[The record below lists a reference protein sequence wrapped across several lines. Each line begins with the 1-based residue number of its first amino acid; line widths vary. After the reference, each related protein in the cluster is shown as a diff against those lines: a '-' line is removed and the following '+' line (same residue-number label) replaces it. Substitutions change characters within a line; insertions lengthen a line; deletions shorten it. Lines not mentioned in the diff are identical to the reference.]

1 MAAPDALFAMGWP
14 RGVSG
19 LVEGRLGSVA
29 LPGGSS
35 VSVIHSGRFL
45 VAGTA
50 QGELLVSE
58 TALSFWGGVD
68 SRTGTIIDQHHPL
81 RGQSLA
87 QRVLAVPGARGS
99 CSGSGTLLE
108 LILNGHAPV
117 AIVVYELEQILSLGA
132 LVADLMFQRSI
143 PILQVERSVIQGLG
157 RFRYARIAKQGDLH
171 VFDDPP
177 SDGWRPDGP
186 QPDRSDTPTVRLA
199 PIDQAFLSG
208 KHGKAA
214 QVAMHLL
221 CRMADLQGARTF
233 IDVSQVHIDGCIYS
247 GPACLRFAELL
258 LEWQARVR
266 VPTTLNSI
274 SVDKRRWR
282 ALGVAE
288 ELGLP
293 ASALADAYL
302 SMGARPSFTCAPYLL
317 DSAPGFGEQI
327 GWAES
332 NAVVYANSVIG
343 ARTMKYPD
351 FLDVCIALTGRA
363 PLAGCHLD
371 AGRCATLEIGVE
383 RPNGADDSYWPLLGY
398 CCGAL
403 CGSEIPLIAG
413 LEATGPGPDELKAFA
428 AAFATTAA
436 APMFHMSGVT
446 PEASGQAPSRRVRI
460 SHTELQHA
468 WNKLN
473 TAAERRIGL
482 ISFGNP
488 HLSLNECRRLAA
500 LMDKRTKAPEVVVIV
515 TCGRD
520 VHDAASKAG
529 YVAAIEA
536 FGAKFITDTC
546 WCMLGEPVV
555 PPNARTLM
563 TNSVKYAH
571 YAPGLVGRGVRL
583 GGMAGCVDAAAAGEA
598 GGDPPDWLCSL
609 S

>member
-1 MAAPDALFAMGWP
+1 MSA
-14 RGVSG
+14 
-19 LVEGRLGSVA
+19 
-29 LPGGSS
+29 
-35 VSVIHSGRFL
+35 IHSGRFL
-45 VAGTA
+45 VAGTG
-50 QGELLVSE
+50 QGELLISE

-68 SRTGTIIDQHHPL
+68 CRTGAIIDQHHPL
-81 RGQSLA
+81 RGQTLA
-87 QRVLAVPGARGS
+87 QRVLVIPGARGS

-108 LILNGHAPV
+108 LILNGHAPA
-117 AIVVYELEQILSLGA
+117 AIVVYEREEILTVGA

-143 PILQVERSVIQGLG
+143 PILQVGRSLIRSLG
-157 RFRYARIAKQGDLH
+157 TFRHARIAEHGLQL
-171 VFDDPP
+171 FDGPP
-177 SDGWRPDGP
+177 SDGWQPGGTPRDGTDSP
-186 QPDRSDTPTVRLA
+186 SVHLEL
-199 PIDQAFLSG
+199 IDQSFLSG

-214 QVAMHLL
+214 QFAMHLL

-247 GPACLRFAELL
+247 GPAGLRFAELL
-258 LEWQARVR
+258 LQWDARVR

-274 SVDKRRWR
+274 SVDKQRWR

-288 ELGLP
+288 EHGLA

-317 DSAPGFGEQI
+317 DSAPRFGEQI

-371 AGRCATLEIGVE
+371 AGRCATLEIVVE
-383 RPNGADDSYWPLLGY
+383 RPIGADDAYWPLLGY
-398 CCGAL
+398 CCGGVA
-403 CGSEIPLIAG
+403 GSEIPLISG
-413 LEATGPGPDELKAFA
+413 LEGSGAGPDELKAFA

-436 APMFHMSGVT
+436 APMFHMAGMT
-446 PEASGQAPSRRVRI
+446 PEASGQAPSRRMFI
-460 SHTELQHA
+460 SRTDLQRG
-468 WNKLN
+468 WKELN
-473 TAAERRIGL
+473 TAAERKIGL
-482 ISFGNP
+482 VSLGNP

-500 LMDKRTKAPEVVVIV
+500 LIDQRTKAPEVAVIV

-520 VHDAASKAG
+520 VYDAACKAG
-529 YVAAIEA
+529 YIAAIET
-536 FGAKFITDTC
+536 FGAKCITDTC

-563 TNSVKYAH
+563 TNSAKYAH
-571 YAPGLVGRGVRL
+571 YAPGLVGRGVQFAS
-583 GGMAGCVDAAAAGEA
+583 MSACVEAAIAGEA
-598 GGDPPDWLCSL
+598 DGDPPDWLTQ
-609 S
+609 

>member
-1 MAAPDALFAMGWP
+1 
-14 RGVSG
+14 
-19 LVEGRLGSVA
+19 
-29 LPGGSS
+29 
-35 VSVIHSGRFL
+35 VSVINSGRFL
-45 VAGTA
+45 VAGTG

-58 TALSFWGGVD
+58 TPLSFWGGVD
-68 SRTGTIIDQHHPL
+68 SRTGAIIDRHHPL

-87 QRVLAVPGARGS
+87 QRVLAIPGARGS

-108 LILNGHAPV
+108 LILNGHAPA
-117 AIVVYELEQILSLGA
+117 AIVVYEREEILSLGA
-132 LVADLMFQRSI
+132 LVADLVFQRSI
-143 PILQVERSVIQGLG
+143 PILQVERSVIPSLG
-157 RFRYARIAKQGDLH
+157 RFRYARIAEQGLQ
-171 VFDDPP
+171 VFDGPP
-177 SDGWRPDGP
+177 ADGWRPDGL
-186 QPDRSDTPTVRLA
+186 QTDRTGGPTVHLE
-199 PIDQAFLSG
+199 PIDHAFLSG

-214 QVAMHLL
+214 QVAMRLL

-274 SVDKRRWR
+274 SVDKQRWR

-317 DSAPGFGEQI
+317 DSAPRFGEQI

-371 AGRCATLEIGVE
+371 AGRCAALEIVVE

-403 CGSEIPLIAG
+403 SGSEIPLIAG
-413 LEATGPGPDELKAFA
+413 LETSGAGPDELKAFA

-436 APMFHMSGVT
+436 APMFHMCGVT
-446 PEASGQAPSRRVRI
+446 PEASGQAPARRVRI
-460 SHTELQHA
+460 GRTELQRG
-468 WNKLN
+468 WKDLN
-473 TAAERRIGL
+473 TATERRIGL
-482 ISFGNP
+482 VSFGNP

-500 LMDKRTKAPEVVVIV
+500 LMDRRTKAPEVAVIV

-536 FGAKFITDTC
+536 FGTKFITDTC

-563 TNSVKYAH
+563 TNSAKYAH

-583 GGMAGCVDAAAAGEA
+583 GSMAGCVDAATTGEV
-598 GGDPPDWLCSL
+598 GGDPPDWLSSL
-609 S
+609 K

>member
-1 MAAPDALFAMGWP
+1 M
-14 RGVSG
+14 
-19 LVEGRLGSVA
+19 
-29 LPGGSS
+29 
-35 VSVIHSGRFL
+35 SVINSGRFL

-58 TALSFWGGVD
+58 TPLSFWGGVD
-68 SRTGTIIDQHHPL
+68 SRTGAIIDRHHPL

-87 QRVLAVPGARGS
+87 QRVLAIPGARGS

-108 LILNGHAPV
+108 LILNGHAPA
-117 AIVVYELEQILSLGA
+117 AIVVYEREEILSLGA
-132 LVADLMFQRSI
+132 LVADLVFQRSI
-143 PILQVERSVIQGLG
+143 PILQVERSVIPSLG
-157 RFRYARIAKQGDLH
+157 RFRYARIAEQGLQ
-171 VFDDPP
+171 VFDGPP
-177 SDGWRPDGP
+177 ADGWRPDGL
-186 QPDRSDTPTVRLA
+186 QTDRTGGPTVHLE
-199 PIDQAFLSG
+199 PIDHAFLSG

-214 QVAMHLL
+214 QVAMRLL

-274 SVDKRRWR
+274 SVDKQRWR

-317 DSAPGFGEQI
+317 DSAPRFGEQI

-371 AGRCATLEIGVE
+371 AGRCAALEIVVE
-383 RPNGADDSYWPLLGY
+383 RPNGADDSYWALLGY

-403 CGSEIPLIAG
+403 SGSEIPLIAG
-413 LEATGPGPDELKAFA
+413 LETSGAGPDELKAFA

-436 APMFHMSGVT
+436 APMFHMCGVT
-446 PEASGQAPSRRVRI
+446 PEASGQAPARRVRI
-460 SHTELQHA
+460 GRTELQRG
-468 WNKLN
+468 WKDLN
-473 TAAERRIGL
+473 TATEHRIGL
-482 ISFGNP
+482 VSFGNP

-500 LMDKRTKAPEVVVIV
+500 LMDRRTKAPEVAVIV

-520 VHDAASKAG
+520 VHDAASRAG

-536 FGAKFITDTC
+536 FGTKFITDTC

-563 TNSVKYAH
+563 TNSAKYAH

-583 GGMAGCVDAAAAGEA
+583 GSMAGCVDAATTGEV
-598 GGDPPDWLCSL
+598 GGDPPDWLSSL
-609 S
+609 N

>member
-1 MAAPDALFAMGWP
+1 M
-14 RGVSG
+14 
-19 LVEGRLGSVA
+19 SV
-29 LPGGSS
+29 
-35 VSVIHSGRFL
+35 VNSGRFF

-58 TALSFWGGVD
+58 TPLSFWGGVD
-68 SRTGTIIDQHHPL
+68 SRTGAIIDRHHPL

-87 QRVLAVPGARGS
+87 QRVLAIPGARGS

-108 LILNGHAPV
+108 LILNGHAPA
-117 AIVVYELEQILSLGA
+117 AIVVYEREEILSLGA
-132 LVADLMFQRSI
+132 LVADLVFQHSI
-143 PILQVERSVIQGLG
+143 PILQVERWVIRSLG
-157 RFRYARIAKQGDLH
+157 RFRYARIAEQGLQ
-171 VFDDPP
+171 VFDGPP
-177 SDGWRPDGP
+177 ADGWRPDGL
-186 QPDRSDTPTVRLA
+186 QTDRTGGPSVHLE
-199 PIDQAFLSG
+199 PIDHAFLSG

-214 QVAMHLL
+214 QVAMRLL

-274 SVDKRRWR
+274 SVDKQRWR

-317 DSAPGFGEQI
+317 NSAPRFGEQI

-371 AGRCATLEIGVE
+371 AGRCATLEIVVE

-403 CGSEIPLIAG
+403 SGSEIPLIAG
-413 LEATGPGPDELKAFA
+413 LETSGAGPDELKAFA
-428 AAFATTAA
+428 AAFATTAG
-436 APMFHMSGVT
+436 APMFHMCGVT
-446 PEASGQAPSRRVRI
+446 PEASGQAPARRVRI
-460 SHTELQHA
+460 GRTELQRG
-468 WNKLN
+468 WKDLN
-473 TAAERRIGL
+473 TATERRIGL
-482 ISFGNP
+482 VSFGNP

-500 LMDKRTKAPEVVVIV
+500 LMDRRTKAPEVAVIV

-520 VHDAASKAG
+520 VHDAASRAG

-536 FGAKFITDTC
+536 FGTKFITDTC

-555 PPNARTLM
+555 PPDARTLM
-563 TNSVKYAH
+563 TNSAKYAH
-571 YAPGLVGRGVRL
+571 YAPGLVGRAVRL
-583 GGMAGCVDAAAAGEA
+583 GSMAGCVDAATTGEF
-598 GGDPPDWLCSL
+598 GGDPPNWLSSL
-609 S
+609 N

>member
-1 MAAPDALFAMGWP
+1 M
-14 RGVSG
+14 
-19 LVEGRLGSVA
+19 
-29 LPGGSS
+29 
-35 VSVIHSGRFL
+35 SVINSGRFL
-45 VAGTA
+45 VAGTG

-58 TALSFWGGVD
+58 TPLSFWGGVD
-68 SRTGTIIDQHHPL
+68 SRTGAIIDRHHPL

-87 QRVLAVPGARGS
+87 QRVLAIPGARGS

-108 LILNGHAPV
+108 LILNGHAPA
-117 AIVVYELEQILSLGA
+117 AIVVYEREEILSLGA
-132 LVADLMFQRSI
+132 LVADLVFQRSI
-143 PILQVERSVIQGLG
+143 PILQVERSVIPSLG
-157 RFRYARIAKQGDLH
+157 RFRYARIAEQGLQ
-171 VFDDPP
+171 VFDGPP
-177 SDGWRPDGP
+177 ADGWRPDGL
-186 QPDRSDTPTVRLA
+186 QTDRTGGPTVHLE
-199 PIDQAFLSG
+199 PIDHAFLSG

-214 QVAMHLL
+214 QVAMRLL

-274 SVDKRRWR
+274 SVDKQRWR

-317 DSAPGFGEQI
+317 DSAPRFGEQI

-371 AGRCATLEIGVE
+371 AGRCAALEIVVE

-403 CGSEIPLIAG
+403 SGSEIPLIAG
-413 LEATGPGPDELKAFA
+413 LETSGAGPDELKAFA
-428 AAFATTAA
+428 AAFATTAG
-436 APMFHMSGVT
+436 APMFHMCGVT
-446 PEASGQAPSRRVRI
+446 PEASGQAPARRVRI
-460 SHTELQHA
+460 GRTELQRG
-468 WNKLN
+468 WKDLN
-473 TAAERRIGL
+473 TATERRIGL
-482 ISFGNP
+482 VSFGNP

-500 LMDKRTKAPEVVVIV
+500 LMDRRTKAPEVAVIV

-536 FGAKFITDTC
+536 FGTKFITDTC

-563 TNSVKYAH
+563 TNSAKYAH
-571 YAPGLVGRGVRL
+571 YAPGLVGRDVRL
-583 GGMAGCVDAAAAGEA
+583 GSMAGCVDAATTGEV
-598 GGDPPDWLCSL
+598 GGDPPDWLSSL
-609 S
+609 K

>member
-1 MAAPDALFAMGWP
+1 M
-14 RGVSG
+14 
-19 LVEGRLGSVA
+19 
-29 LPGGSS
+29 
-35 VSVIHSGRFL
+35 SVINSGRFL
-45 VAGTA
+45 VAGTG

-58 TALSFWGGVD
+58 TPLSFWGGVD
-68 SRTGTIIDQHHPL
+68 SRTGAIIDRHHPL

-87 QRVLAVPGARGS
+87 QRVLAIPGARGS

-108 LILNGHAPV
+108 LILNGRAPA
-117 AIVVYELEQILSLGA
+117 AIVVYEREEILSLGA
-132 LVADLMFQRSI
+132 LVADLVFQRSI
-143 PILQVERSVIQGLG
+143 PILQVERSVIPSLG
-157 RFRYARIAKQGDLH
+157 RFRYARIAEQGLQ
-171 VFDDPP
+171 VFDGPP
-177 SDGWRPDGP
+177 ADGWRPDGL
-186 QPDRSDTPTVRLA
+186 QTDRTGGPTVHLE
-199 PIDQAFLSG
+199 PIDHAFLSG

-214 QVAMHLL
+214 QVAMRLL

-274 SVDKRRWR
+274 SVDKQRWR

-317 DSAPGFGEQI
+317 DSAPRFGEQI

-371 AGRCATLEIGVE
+371 AGRCAALEIVVE

-403 CGSEIPLIAG
+403 SGSEIPLIAG
-413 LEATGPGPDELKAFA
+413 LETSGAGPDELKAFA

-436 APMFHMSGVT
+436 APMFHMCGVT
-446 PEASGQAPSRRVRI
+446 PEASGQAPARRVRI
-460 SHTELQHA
+460 GRTELQRG
-468 WNKLN
+468 WKDLN
-473 TAAERRIGL
+473 TATERRIGL
-482 ISFGNP
+482 VSFGNP

-500 LMDKRTKAPEVVVIV
+500 LMDRRTKAPEVAVIV

-536 FGAKFITDTC
+536 FGTKFITDTC

-563 TNSVKYAH
+563 TNSAKYAH

-583 GGMAGCVDAAAAGEA
+583 GSMAGCVDAATTGEV
-598 GGDPPDWLCSL
+598 GGDPPDWLSSL
-609 S
+609 K

>member
-1 MAAPDALFAMGWP
+1 M
-14 RGVSG
+14 
-19 LVEGRLGSVA
+19 
-29 LPGGSS
+29 
-35 VSVIHSGRFL
+35 SVINSGRFL
-45 VAGTA
+45 VAGTG

-58 TALSFWGGVD
+58 TPLSFWGGVD
-68 SRTGTIIDQHHPL
+68 SRTGAIIDRRHPL

-87 QRVLAVPGARGS
+87 QRVLAIPGARGS

-108 LILNGHAPV
+108 LILNGRAPA
-117 AIVVYELEQILSLGA
+117 AIVVYEREEILSLGA
-132 LVADLMFQRSI
+132 LVADLVFQRSI
-143 PILQVERSVIQGLG
+143 PILQVERSVIPSLG
-157 RFRYARIAKQGDLH
+157 RFRYARIAEHGLQ
-171 VFDDPP
+171 VFDGPP
-177 SDGWRPDGP
+177 ADGWRPDGL
-186 QPDRSDTPTVRLA
+186 QTDRTGGPTVHLE
-199 PIDQAFLSG
+199 PIDHAFLSG

-214 QVAMHLL
+214 QVAMRLL

-274 SVDKRRWR
+274 SVDKQRWR

-317 DSAPGFGEQI
+317 DSAPRFGEQI

-371 AGRCATLEIGVE
+371 AGRCAALEIVVE

-403 CGSEIPLIAG
+403 SGSEIPLIAG
-413 LEATGPGPDELKAFA
+413 LETSGAGPDELKAFA

-436 APMFHMSGVT
+436 APMFHMCGVT
-446 PEASGQAPSRRVRI
+446 PEASGQAPARRVRI
-460 SHTELQHA
+460 GRTELQRG
-468 WNKLN
+468 WKDLN
-473 TAAERRIGL
+473 TATERRIGL
-482 ISFGNP
+482 VSFGNP

-500 LMDKRTKAPEVVVIV
+500 LMDRRTKAPEVAVIV

-536 FGAKFITDTC
+536 FGTKFITDTC

-563 TNSVKYAH
+563 TNSAKYAH
-571 YAPGLVGRGVRL
+571 YAPGLVGRAVRL
-583 GGMAGCVDAAAAGEA
+583 GSMAGCVDAATTGEV
-598 GGDPPDWLCSL
+598 GGDPPDWLSSL
-609 S
+609 K

>member
-1 MAAPDALFAMGWP
+1 MSA
-14 RGVSG
+14 
-19 LVEGRLGSVA
+19 
-29 LPGGSS
+29 
-35 VSVIHSGRFL
+35 IHPGRFL
-45 VAGTA
+45 VAGTG

-68 SRTGTIIDQHHPL
+68 CRTGAIVDQHHPL

-87 QRVLAVPGARGS
+87 QRVLAIPGARGS

-108 LILNGHAPV
+108 LILNGHAPA
-117 AIVVYELEQILSLGA
+117 AIVVVEREEILSVGA

-143 PILQVERSVIQGLG
+143 PILQVERSVIRSLG
-157 RFRYARIAKQGDLH
+157 AFRYARIAEHGLQ
-171 VFDDPP
+171 VFDGPP
-177 SDGWRPDGP
+177 PDGCRP
-186 QPDRSDTPTVRLA
+186 EGTQSGGTASPSVHLE

-214 QVAMHLL
+214 QVAMRVL
-221 CRMADLQGARTF
+221 CRMAELQDARTF
-233 IDVSQVHIDGCIYS
+233 IDVAQVHIDGCIYS

-258 LEWQARVR
+258 LEWDARVR

-293 ASALADAYL
+293 AAALADAYL

-317 DSAPGFGEQI
+317 DSAPRFGEQI

-371 AGRCATLEIGVE
+371 PGRRATLEIVVE
-383 RPNGADDSYWPLLGY
+383 RPNGADESYWPLLGY
-398 CCGAL
+398 CCGGVS
-403 CGSEIPLIAG
+403 GSEIPLISG
-413 LEATGPGPDELKAFA
+413 LEMSGAGPDELKAFA

-446 PEASGQAPSRRVRI
+446 PEAFGQAPSRRACIGRM
-460 SHTELQHA
+460 ELQRG
-468 WNKLN
+468 WKELN
-473 TAAERRIGL
+473 TAAERKIGL
-482 ISFGNP
+482 VSLGNP

-500 LMDKRTKAPEVVVIV
+500 LMDKKTKASEVAVIV

-536 FGAKFITDTC
+536 FGAKCITDTC

-563 TNSVKYAH
+563 TNSAKYAH
-571 YAPGLVGRGVRL
+571 YAPGLVGRGVQFGSL
-583 GGMAGCVDAAAAGEA
+583 SGCVDAAIAGEA
-598 GGDPPDWLCSL
+598 GGDPPGWLTP
-609 S
+609 